1 MQSEPLILSRP
12 KSGIFPLNFYCLWSI
27 SSSFFFFYKYS
38 FKNVLTQESVLNHF
52 KAGTSM
58 SVISHSFMSE
68 IMIFGQ

>member
-1 MQSEPLILSRP
+1 MQSEPLILTRP

-27 SSSFFFFYKYS
+27 YFNKYS